1 MSAIPIE
8 TAILIC
14 NEIREKREKKI
25 YSAGE
30 LQCKACMESS
40 QGDPQKMCFAS
51 RVDNRGCTYVNQ
63 RFDNGNY

>member
-14 NEIREKREKKI
+14 NEIRHKREKKI

-30 LQCKACMESS
+30 LQCKACQKSS

-51 RVDNRGCTYVNQ
+51 SVDNRGCLYVNE
-63 RFDNGNY
+63 RFDKGNY

>member
-14 NEIREKREKKI
+14 SEIRQERGKKI

-40 QGDPQKMCFAS
+40 NGDPGKMCFTS
-51 RVDNRGCTYVNQ
+51 QLDNRGCIYINQ
-63 RFDNGNY
+63 KFDKGKY